1 MIDHNFTQYGIDEAY
16 SGEAVLPSEKGN
28 THTTMALRQFVQLA
42 RRAYSANALELLEDS
57 EGLKIT
63 QHQTMDDNE
72 FDEVQPFFHFTLTF
86 RPKNGDLKAF
96 VESPQADSLYERLL
110 ELVGRS
116 VTRGVAGTR
125 TAFVG
130 EFNRKITHSGLEVMV
145 SHVFV
150 GTSVFFNDYRVTT
163 NYPASQDEAD
173 TILEKVFTTLSTEFD
188 IALEISGDEE

>member
-1 MIDHNFTQYGIDEAY
+1 MIDHNFAQYGIDEAY
-16 SGEAVLPSEKGN
+16 NGEAVLPSEKGN
-28 THTTMALRQFVQLA
+28 THVTMALRQFVQLA

-63 QHQTMDDNE
+63 EHQTMDDSE

-86 RPKNGDLKAF
+86 RPKHGDLKSF
-96 VESPQADSLYERLL
+96 VESDEADAFYDRVLA
-110 ELVGRS
+110 LVGRS
-116 VTRGVAGTR
+116 TTRGVSGVR

-130 EFNRKITHSGLEVMV
+130 EFNRKTTASGLDVMV

-163 NYPASQDEAD
+163 NYPASQEEVD
-173 TILEKVFTTLSTEFD
+173 TILESIFTTLANEFD
-188 IALEISGDEE
+188 VALEIAGDE

>member
-1 MIDHNFTQYGIDEAY
+1 MIDHNFTQYGIDESY
-16 SGEAVLPSEKGN
+16 SGEVVLPSEKGN
-28 THTTMALRQFVQLA
+28 KTIELSLRQFVQLA
-42 RRAYSANALELLEDS
+42 RRAYSANTLELIQDS

-63 QHQTMDDNE
+63 EHQTMDDNE

-86 RPKNGDLKAF
+86 RPKSVDLKTF
-96 VESPQADSLYERLL
+96 IESEEANRLFDRTL

-116 VTRGVAGTR
+116 STRGVSGNR

-130 EFNRKITHSGLEVMV
+130 EFNRQVTGNGLDVMV

-163 NYPASQDEAD
+163 NYPASQDETDA
-173 TILEKVFTTLSTEFD
+173 ILENIFNTLRNEFD
-188 IALEISGDEE
+188 ISLEIAGDE